1 MKSTR
6 TFRGV
11 IAVAAALS
19 LLAAA
24 CGDDDTDATDATEA
38 EAAARCDRRA
48 DGTGDD
54 HGRGDGRHDHGRA
67 MAATTMG
74 ERWIDGLVRGL

>member
-6 TFRGV
+6 KFRGV
-11 IAVAAALS
+11 IAVAAAVS

-24 CGDDDTDATDATEA
+24 CGDDEPDATETT
-38 EAAARCDRRA
+38 ERSRSRCDRRA

-54 HGRGDGRHDHGRA
+54 HGRGDGRHDHGGR
-67 MAATTMG
+67 G
-74 ERWIDGLVRGL
+74 DGFVRGV